1 MISVN
6 EKKERARF
14 PMEGWIRKEIY
25 ALIINEIVDGVENYS
40 LGMEI
45 ISNVMDMV
53 QGEHSVVMAGKR

>member
-1 MISVN
+1 
-6 EKKERARF
+6 
-14 PMEGWIRKEIY
+14 MEGWIRKEIY

-53 QGEHSVVMAGKR
+53 QGEQSVVMAEEVIAYWQILTEKQ